1 MHKENLVITFPPP
14 CSEAYYSRI
23 SFRCKSK
30 EQLNERPSRLSK
42 GEFESWLVTIKYD
55 RFDLSYHCNFFDG
68 FQSSHHYW
76 MEWLRATIKF
86 GGFSMVFGSPTI
98 VFDGL
103 WWLSTIGQTLCW
115 SHTIAPVLS
124 GHSTAFAIPC
134 DVFENVNK
142 MIWGR
147 DVFFLHLACK
157 MLFWRRNRILERI
170 EYQLPGVGC
179 PLTQMLSR
187 FMATHHR
194 PQNMKAI

>member
-1 MHKENLVITFPPP
+1 MSIYICLIWCH
-14 CSEAYYSRI
+14 SEANPKNNWMRG
-23 SFRCKSK
+23 RHAC
-30 EQLNERPSRLSK
+30 LK
-42 GEFESWLVTIKYD
+42 GGFKSWLVTIKYD
-55 RFDLSYHCNFFDG
+55 RFDSSYHCNFFDG

-103 WWLSTIGQTLCW
+103 WWLSTIRQTMRW

-147 DVFFLHLACK
+147 DVFFCILHAKCC
-157 MLFWRRNRILERI
+157 FGGEI
-170 EYQLPGVGC
+170 EY
-179 PLTQMLSR
+179 
-187 FMATHHR
+187 
-194 PQNMKAI
+194 